1 MLADPLAPYEIQE
14 DLTMPS
20 AIKILTMIIV
30 VAVTLRTIL
39 QSIVTFSNMP
49 IKEVFIELG
58 KFLASLDW
66 F

>member
-1 MLADPLAPYEIQE
+1 
-14 DLTMPS
+14 MPS

-30 VAVTLRTIL
+30 VAATLRTIL
-39 QSIVTFSNMP
+39 QSILTFSNMP
-49 IKEVFIELG
+49 IKEALIEIG